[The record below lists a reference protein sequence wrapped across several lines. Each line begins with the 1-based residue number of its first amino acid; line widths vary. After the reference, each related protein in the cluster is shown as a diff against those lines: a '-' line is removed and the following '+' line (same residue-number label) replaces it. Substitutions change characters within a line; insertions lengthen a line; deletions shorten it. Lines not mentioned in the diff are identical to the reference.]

1 MSTISPLFLIDE
13 DDFTAPPP
21 KIHSRAGM
29 AEGLG
34 TLIKEA
40 GASKETHAVGIENTI
55 FEIDLEGYV
64 EDFNERVIGA
74 YNAGADDDLPADIGV
89 ARSLVPAGTGV
100 LRDFSYIAPQIPA
113 YDQAK
118 CVGCMTCVTECPD
131 TAILGKVVMPDVL
144 ELALAETPEAE
155 RAWLAEQWATTTKF
169 YSVPEK
175 KAPGSGGKFGIFI
188 DPTKCKGC
196 AECVQ
201 VCADLGYNALRMIE
215 KEEETIPRYR
225 NAFEFFRKLPPTPER
240 FISDRVLVD
249 MMLADRSL
257 LYVGGAGSCAGCGEA
272 TALRMWMAA
281 TAFVAGRENIGIVN
295 STGCSTVYAST
306 YPYNPWAVSWTNS
319 LFENGPTDAM
329 GVRARWDQM
338 GWEDKKLW
346 VIGGDGAMLDIGFAS
361 LSRMLASGMNIKVL
375 VLDTQVYSNTGGQSS
390 TGTFQG
396 QGTKMSPFGKAEMG
410 KSEARKEIA
419 NIAMMHP
426 NVYVAQTTAAHMNH
440 FYRAVLDAN
449 AYPGPALISVYTT
462 CQPEHGVGDHEASQR
477 ARAAVDS
484 RAFPLLIYD
493 PRKGDTFRERLDL
506 KGNPA
511 VQEDWYVNPKT
522 KEPFTFID
530 FARGEGRFARHFD
543 AAGNPSPMLLS
554 AQAERLANWRLLQ
567 DLAGVRAPAKA

>member
-1 MSTISPLFLIDE
+1 MSTLSPLFLIDE
-13 DDFTAPPP
+13 EFAAPPP
-21 KIHSRAGM
+21 KIHSRTGA

-34 TLIKEA
+34 VLIKEA

-100 LRDFSYIAPQIPA
+100 LRDFSYIAPQIPE
-113 YDQAK
+113 YDQAR

-155 RAWLAEQWATTTKF
+155 RAWLSQQWAITTKF
-169 YSVPEK
+169 YNVPEK
-175 KAPGSGGKFGIFI
+175 KEPGSGGKFGIFI

-215 KEEETIPRYR
+215 KEEDTIPKYR
-225 NAFEFFRKLPPTPER
+225 NAFDFFRKLPPTPER

-281 TAFVAGRENIGIVN
+281 TAFVAGRDNIGIVN

-338 GWEDKKLW
+338 GWHDKKLW

-361 LSRMLASGMNIKVL
+361 LSRMLASGMDIKVL

-390 TGTFQG
+390 TGTFRG

-410 KSEARKEIA
+410 KSEARKEVA

-440 FYRAVLDAN
+440 FYRAVLEAN

-511 VQEDWYVNPKT
+511 VQEDWYINPKT

-530 FARGEGRFARHFD
+530 FARGEGRFAKHFD
-543 AAGNPSPMLLS
+543 ADGNPSPMLLS
-554 AQAERLANWRLLQ
+554 AKAERLANWRLLQ
-567 DLAGVRAPAKA
+567 DLAGVRAPAKK

>member
-1 MSTISPLFLIDE
+1 MAISPLFLIDE
-13 DDFTAPPP
+13 DFAAPTSNA
-21 KIHSRAGM
+21 HSRTSA
-29 AEGLG
+29 AGLG
-34 TLIKEA
+34 TLIQQA
-40 GASKETHAVGIENTI
+40 GSDKGTPAASTENMI
-55 FEIDLEGYV
+55 FEIDLKGFV

-100 LRDFSYIAPQIPA
+100 LRDFSYIAPQIPE
-113 YDQAK
+113 YDQSS

-131 TAILGKVVMPDVL
+131 TAILGKVVEPGIL
-144 ELALAETPEAE
+144 EMALAETPEAE
-155 RAWLAEQWATTTKF
+155 RAWLAAQWATTTKF
-169 YSVPEK
+169 YNVPEK
-175 KAPGSGGKFGIFI
+175 KEPGSGGKFGIFI

-201 VCADLGYNALRMIE
+201 VCTDLGYNALRMID
-215 KEEETIPRYR
+215 KEEDTIPKYR
-225 NAFEFFRKLPPTPER
+225 HAFDFYRKLPPTPER

-249 MMLADRSL
+249 MMLADHSL

-281 TAFVAGRENIGIVN
+281 TAFVAGRDNIGIVN

-338 GWEDKKLW
+338 GWEDKRLW

-361 LSRMLASGMNIKVL
+361 LSRMLSSGMDIKVL

-396 QGTKMSPFGKAEMG
+396 QGTKMSPFGKTEMG
-410 KSEARKEIA
+410 KSEARKEVA

-426 NVYVAQTTAAHMNH
+426 NIYVAQTTAAHMNH
-440 FYRAVLDAN
+440 FYRVVMEAN
-449 AYPGPALISVYTT
+449 AYKGPALISVYTT
-462 CQPEHGVGDHEASQR
+462 CQPEHGVGDHEAAQR

-484 RAFPLLIYD
+484 RAFPLMIYD
-493 PRKGDTFRERLDL
+493 PRKGETFRERLDL
-506 KGNPA
+506 KGNPT
-511 VQEDWYVNPKT
+511 VNDDWYINPKT
-522 KEPFTFID
+522 KETFTFID
-530 FARGEGRFARHFD
+530 FARGEGRFAKHFD
-543 AAGNPSPMLLS
+543 AEGNPSPMLLS

-567 DLAGVRAPAKA
+567 DLAGVRAAAKK

>member
-1 MSTISPLFLIDE
+1 M
-13 DDFTAPPP
+13 APKS
-21 KIHSRAGM
+21 KIHSRVAS

-55 FEIDLEGYV
+55 FEIDLDRYV

-74 YNAGADDDLPADIGV
+74 YNSGADDDLPADIGV

-100 LRDFSYIAPQIPA
+100 LRDFSYIAPEIPA
-113 YDQAK
+113 FDRNK

-131 TAILGKVVMPDVL
+131 TAILGKVVEPNVL
-144 ELALAETPEAE
+144 DLALAAAPEDQ
-155 RAWLAEQWATTTKF
+155 RNWLGEQWAVTTKF
-169 YSVPEK
+169 FTVPEK
-175 KAPGSGGKFGIFI
+175 KDAGSGGKFGIFI

-196 AECVQ
+196 SECVQ
-201 VCADLGYNALRMIE
+201 VCADLGYNALRMVE
-215 KEEETIPRYR
+215 KEDETIPHY
-225 NAFEFFRKLPPTPER
+225 NTAFEFFRKLPATPER

-257 LYVGGAGSCAGCGEA
+257 LFVGGAGSCAGCGEA

-281 TAFVAGRENIGIVN
+281 TAFTHGGENIGIVN

-329 GVRARWDQM
+329 GVRARWDQL
-338 GWEDKKLW
+338 GWGDKRLW
-346 VIGGDGAMLDIGFAS
+346 VIGGDGAMLDIGFSA
-361 LSRMLASGMNIKVL
+361 LSRMLASGLDIKVL

-390 TGTFQG
+390 TGTFRG
-396 QGTKMSPFGKAEMG
+396 QGTKMSPFGKVEWG
-410 KSEARKEIA
+410 KSEARKEVA

-426 NVYVAQTTAAHMNH
+426 NVFVAQTTAAHMNH

-449 AYPGPALISVYTT
+449 EYKGPALISVYTT
-462 CQPEHGVGDHEASQR
+462 CQPEHGVGDHEAQQR

-484 RAFPLLIYD
+484 RAFPLMIHD
-493 PRKGDTFRERLDL
+493 PRKGETFRERLDL
-506 KGNPA
+506 KGNPN
-511 VQEDWYVNPKT
+511 VKEDWYINPKT
-522 KEPFTFID
+522 KEPVTFID
-530 FARGEGRFARHFD
+530 FARGEGRFSKHFD
-543 AAGNPSPMLLS
+543 EDGNPSEMLLS
-554 AQAERLANWRLLQ
+554 AKAERLANWRLLQ
-567 DLAGVRAPAKA
+567 DLAGVREPVAK

>member
-1 MSTISPLFLIDE
+1 MAISPLFLIDE
-13 DDFTAPPP
+13 DFAAPTSNA
-21 KIHSRAGM
+21 HSRTSA
-29 AEGLG
+29 AGLG
-34 TLIKEA
+34 TLIQQA
-40 GASKETHAVGIENTI
+40 GSDKGTPAASTENMI
-55 FEIDLEGYV
+55 FEIDLKGFV

-100 LRDFSYIAPQIPA
+100 LRDFSYIAPQIPE
-113 YDQAK
+113 YDQSS

-131 TAILGKVVMPDVL
+131 TAILGKVVEPGIL
-144 ELALAETPEAE
+144 EMALAETPEAE
-155 RAWLAEQWATTTKF
+155 RAWLAAQWATTTKF
-169 YSVPEK
+169 YNVPEK
-175 KAPGSGGKFGIFI
+175 KEPGSGGKFGIFI

-201 VCADLGYNALRMIE
+201 VCTDLGYNALRMID
-215 KEEETIPRYR
+215 KEEDTIPKYR
-225 NAFEFFRKLPPTPER
+225 HAFDFYRKLPPTPER

-249 MMLADRSL
+249 MMLADHSL

-281 TAFVAGRENIGIVN
+281 TAFVAGRDNIGIVN

-338 GWEDKKLW
+338 GWEDKRLS

-361 LSRMLASGMNIKVL
+361 LSRMLSSGMDIKLL

-396 QGTKMSPFGKAEMG
+396 QGTKMSPFGKTEMG
-410 KSEARKEIA
+410 KSEARKEAA

-426 NVYVAQTTAAHMNH
+426 NIYVAQTTAAHMNH
-440 FYRAVLDAN
+440 FYLVVMEAN
-449 AYPGPALISVYTT
+449 AYKGPALISVYTT
-462 CQPEHGVGDHEASQR
+462 CQPEHGVGDHEAAQR

-484 RAFPLLIYD
+484 RAFPLMIYD
-493 PRKGDTFRERLDL
+493 PRKGETFRERLDL
-506 KGNPA
+506 KGNPT
-511 VQEDWYVNPKT
+511 VNDDWYINPKT
-522 KEPFTFID
+522 KETFTFID
-530 FARGEGRFARHFD
+530 FARGEGRFAKHFD
-543 AAGNPSPMLLS
+543 AEGNPSPMLLS

-567 DLAGVRAPAKA
+567 DLAGARAAAKK

>member
-1 MSTISPLFLIDE
+1 MSTLSPLFLIDE
-13 DDFTAPPP
+13 EFATPSP
-21 KIHSRAGM
+21 KIHSRSSA

-34 TLIKEA
+34 VLIKEA

-55 FEIDLEGYV
+55 FEIDLEDYV

-74 YNAGADDDLPADIGV
+74 YNAGADDELPADIGV

-100 LRDFSYIAPQIPA
+100 LRDFSYIAPQIPEF
-113 YDQAK
+113 DHSR

-155 RAWLAEQWATTTKF
+155 RAWLAKQWAITTKF
-169 YSVPEK
+169 YNVPEK
-175 KAPGSGGKFGIFI
+175 KEPGSGGKFGIFI

-215 KEEETIPRYR
+215 KEEDTIPKYR
-225 NAFEFFRKLPPTPER
+225 NAFDFFRKLPPTPER

-281 TAFVAGRENIGIVN
+281 TAFAVGRENIGIVN

-440 FYRAVLDAN
+440 FYRAVLEAN
-449 AYPGPALISVYTT
+449 AYPGPALVSVYTT

-506 KGNPA
+506 KGNPS

-530 FARGEGRFARHFD
+530 FARGEGRFAKHFD
-543 AAGNPSPMLLS
+543 AEGNPSPMLL
-554 AQAERLANWRLLQ
+554 AAKAERLANWRLLQ
-567 DLAGVRAPAKA
+567 DLAGVRTPAKA